1 MRWANVVHVGA
12 VLLLTL
18 GCGGEEA
25 PQITSCDQLVLED
38 PDMIDQFLI
47 LNKGL
52 TCELPPP
59 ADDARYACTAGP
71 DIPVCGMPSGVT
83 LVGCRC
89 TDGSLECFQRNNETD
104 PLNDMC
110 GS

>member
-1 MRWANVVHVGA
+1 MRWVCVGA
-12 VLLLTL
+12 LLALG
-18 GCGGEEA
+18 GCGGDEA
-25 PQITSCDQLVLED
+25 VQVSSCDQLVLDD
-38 PDMIDQFLI
+38 PEMVEQFLI

-52 TCELPPP
+52 TCDLPAPETEEG
-59 ADDARYACTAGP
+59 YACAIGP
-71 DIPVCGMPSGVT
+71 DIPVCGMPSGIS

-89 TDGSLECFQRNNETD
+89 TDGAVECFQRNNETE